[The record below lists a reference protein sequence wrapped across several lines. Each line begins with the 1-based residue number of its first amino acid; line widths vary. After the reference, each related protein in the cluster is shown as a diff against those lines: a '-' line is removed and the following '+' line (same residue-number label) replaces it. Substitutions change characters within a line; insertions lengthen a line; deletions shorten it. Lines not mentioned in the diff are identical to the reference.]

1 MSEISKLDQNLI
13 IRKIDSET
21 INIQITN
28 NTMLM
33 SVVGQ
38 FDQNLKE
45 LEKLTNTVIFFRGNS
60 ITCKGKEQNI
70 KEFLNAIKYLLNK
83 YFLTSVIEKSD
94 FISSV
99 QIDMEPVI

>member
-21 INIQITN
+21 INIQIPN

-33 SVVGQ
+33 SIVGQ

-45 LEKLTNTVIFFRGNS
+45 LEKLTNTVIFLEE
-60 ITCKGKEQNI
+60 TLLLAKEKRLI
-70 KEFLNAIKYLLNK
+70 
-83 YFLTSVIEKSD
+83 
-94 FISSV
+94 
-99 QIDMEPVI
+99 